1 MRPLFYFACFVLLA
15 AFGDAHYFAV
25 KKGNEKYRAGDYAAA
40 EKQYAAARGQNDS
53 ETARYN
59 LGAALYQEKKYGEA
73 AKLFGSAAES
83 KTALAGKSALNH
95 ANAQNELGAE
105 LLKKENTGGARQN
118 LESAIA
124 GYRKTLLADP
134 GKIAAKHNLEI
145 ALKRLEDLKEKEKK
159 EQKEEEGGKGKNDT
173 KEDKDKR
180 PDKGNNKNEG
190 KQGQAQPDGG
200 ESKPDPGEMSKE
212 QADQILANLAR
223 REETA
228 QRGKRQQKMQEREAE
243 KDW

>member
-40 EKQYAAARGQNDS
+40 EKHYADARGQNDS

-73 AKLFGSAAES
+73 AKLFGSVAES
-83 KTALAGKSALNH
+83 KTALTGKSAINL
-95 ANAQNELGAE
+95 ANAQNELGGE
-105 LLKKENTGGARQN
+105 LLKKENSDGARQN

-134 GKIAAKHNLEI
+134 AKISAKHNMEI

-159 EQKEEEGGKGKNDT
+159 EQKKEQGGKGENDP
-173 KEDKDKR
+173 KDDKKKQ
-180 PDKGNNKNEG
+180 PDKGDN
-190 KQGQAQPDGG
+190 KQGQAQPNGD
-200 ESKPDPGEMSKE
+200 ESKPRPGEMSKE

-228 QRGKRQQKMQEREAE
+228 QRDKRQQKMQEREAE

>member
-15 AFGDAHYFAV
+15 AFGDAHYFAL

-40 EKQYAAARGQNDS
+40 ERNYAEARGQNDS

-73 AKLFGSAAES
+73 AKLFGSVAES
-83 KTALAGKSALNH
+83 KTAVAGKSTINL
-95 ANAQNELGAE
+95 ANAQNELGGE
-105 LLKKENTGGARQN
+105 LLKKENTDGARQN

-134 GKIAAKHNLEI
+134 AKIAAKHNLEI
-145 ALKRLEDLKEKEKK
+145 ALKRLEELTEKEKNK
-159 EQKEEEGGKGKNDT
+159 EQDGKGKNDP
-173 KEDKDKR
+173 KDDKDKQ
-180 PDKGNNKNEG
+180 PNKGNNKNEN
-190 KQGQAQPDGG
+190 KQGQAQPKAE
-200 ESKPDPGEMSKE
+200 ESKPGPGGISKE

-228 QRGKRQQKMQEREAE
+228 KRDTRQQKMQERETE